1 MKTFQL
7 LYKGFFWG
15 LGLSILIGLSACD
28 DAPESPASESAVQQK
43 KSSKELL
50 RRELK
55 KEALREQSKETR
67 SLTLKSFEMQQNGQ
81 AVELSADEQ
90 NKIVKFGM
98 KLCRAE
104 GDTHQAVEKIKESSK
119 EKYEN
124 LVSQLKGMGYES
136 VSIKIIM
143 GSGDSAQEG
152 QQQEIQIDIHDGQHA
167 SSCTSYGKGF

>member
-7 LYKGFFWG
+7 LFKVFFWG
-15 LGLSILIGLSACD
+15 LGFSILIGLSACD
-28 DAPESPASESAVQQK
+28 DAPEPPASESAEQQK
-43 KSSKELL
+43 KLSKELL

-55 KEALREQSKETR
+55 KETLRQKSKETR

-81 AVELSADEQ
+81 VVQLSEDEQ

-98 KLCRAE
+98 TLCRAG
-104 GDTHQAVEKIKESSK
+104 GDTHQALEKTKESSK

-124 LVSQLKGMGYES
+124 LVSELKGMGYES

-143 GSGDSAQEG
+143 GGGDSAQER
-152 QQQEIQIDIHDGQHA
+152 QRQEIQIDVHDGQHA
-167 SSCTSYGKGF
+167 SSCQLSGKGF